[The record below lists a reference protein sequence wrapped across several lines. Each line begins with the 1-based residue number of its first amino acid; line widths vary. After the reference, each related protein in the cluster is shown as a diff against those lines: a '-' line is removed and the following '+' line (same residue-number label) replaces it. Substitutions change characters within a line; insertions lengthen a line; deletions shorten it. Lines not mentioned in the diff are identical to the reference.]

1 MGGFN
6 EKMRGSR
13 VCGLVEATL
22 SDSILVWL
30 SGTSDSEGPEGSQGE
45 IPESEEG
52 LQGGSQEEGRHVK
65 AVRRGNRPGRG
76 MRDSP
81 I

>member
-1 MGGFN
+1 MCLIGIFGVPVQAAHP
-6 EKMRGSR
+6 G
-13 VCGLVEATL
+13 
-22 SDSILVWL
+22 
-30 SGTSDSEGPEGSQGE
+30 GTSDSEGPEGSQGE

>member
-1 MGGFN
+1 M
-6 EKMRGSR
+6 
-13 VCGLVEATL
+13 
-22 SDSILVWL
+22 
-30 SGTSDSEGPEGSQGE
+30 DSESPEGSQGE